1 MASSISDVEN
11 VPEFL
16 SFDHVTD
23 GMRPAN
29 GAKGLLENWPMR
41 IRPSL
46 RVSGWSPG
54 PITRMLRPSTALPNS
69 NHSELERV
77 TTDAARN
84 GSWKHHGPS

>member
-1 MASSISDVEN
+1 MSSSISDVEN

-41 IRPSL
+41 IRLVCVKRRAL
-46 RVSGWSPG
+46 RQ
-54 PITRMLRPSTALPNS
+54 
-69 NHSELERV
+69 
-77 TTDAARN
+77 
-84 GSWKHHGPS
+84 K